1 VSLRRAMPSTLAAA
15 LVAAFAWALFASAA
29 SAHDD
34 VFRRRLDSGLT
45 LLVLENSASP
55 SVAVSILVRMGSR
68 WERENN
74 AGISNLLQSV
84 IVKGTTTRS
93 ALAIA
98 DEAERM
104 GGSLSAAGEV
114 DYSEIRGT
122 ALARYWRGLLG
133 LMADVALNPA
143 LPPDEIDNE
152 RRTVSSG
159 LRNRR
164 DQPFQQ
170 SYDALLALLFPGHP
184 YGIHFL
190 GRDEVVARVDREA
203 LLAHY
208 RRFYRGSRLVVS
220 VSGDVRAND
229 VAAEVRRLFAAVPP
243 GDGGTDA
250 PFPAAVAALDRAVLS
265 RPAAQAQILMGF
277 LAPPVGHPDY
287 AAVRV
292 LQTALGGGM
301 SGRLF
306 AELRDK
312 QGLAY
317 STGAMYPSRTGQ
329 SFVVAYIGTA
339 PANAQRSE
347 EAMKQQIE
355 RVGVER
361 LSEAE
366 LARAKRYLLGQ
377 FDLDRRTNARL
388 AWHAAFF
395 ETAGVGQ
402 EFADSFPRAVEAVTV
417 ADVQRVARI
426 YLTAPTV
433 VKLEPSPR
441 P

>member
-1 VSLRRAMPSTLAAA
+1 MPKA
-15 LVAAFAWALFASAA
+15 LSAVCAWAIFSTVA
-29 SAHDD
+29 SAHAD
-34 VFRRRLDSGLT
+34 VVRRQLNSGLT
-45 LLVLENSASP
+45 LLVNENFASP

-68 WERENN
+68 WEREDN

-84 IVKGTTTRS
+84 MVKGTTTRS

-143 LPPDEIDNE
+143 LPAAEIDNE

-164 DQPFQQ
+164 DQPFQS
-170 SYDALLALLFPGHP
+170 SYDALLARLFPGHP

-190 GRDEVVARVDREA
+190 GRDEVVVRLDREA

-208 RRFYRGSRLVVS
+208 RRFYRGGRLVVS
-220 VSGDVRAND
+220 FSGDVRVND
-229 VAAEVRRLFAAVPP
+229 VVAEVRRLFADVPT
-243 GDGGTDA
+243 GNGGADI

-277 LAPPVGHPDY
+277 LAPPIGHPDY
-287 AAVRV
+287 AAVKV

-306 AELRDK
+306 GELRDK

-329 SFVVAYIGTA
+329 SFVIAYIGTA

-347 EAMKQQIE
+347 EAMRQQIE
-355 RVGVER
+355 RLGVER

-366 LARAKRYLLGQ
+366 LARAKRYVLGQ

-388 AWHAAFF
+388 AWYAAFF
-395 ETAGVGQ
+395 EAAGVGQ
-402 EFADSFPRAVEAVTV
+402 GFADSYPRAVEAVTV
-417 ADVQRVARI
+417 DDVQRVARI
-426 YLTAPTV
+426 YLASPTIV
-433 VKLEPSPR
+433 RLEPAPR
-441 P
+441 

>member
-1 VSLRRAMPSTLAAA
+1 VSLQRAMPSTLAA
-15 LVAAFAWALFASAA
+15 VCAWAMLSTVT
-29 SAHDD
+29 SAHADG
-34 VFRRRLDSGLT
+34 VRRQFDSGLT

-68 WERENN
+68 WEREDN

-84 IVKGTTTRS
+84 MVKGTTTRS

-143 LPPDEIDNE
+143 LPPEEIDNE

-170 SYDALLALLFPGHP
+170 SYDALLARLFPGHP

-208 RRFYRGSRLVVS
+208 RRFYRGGRLVVS
-220 VSGDVRAND
+220 VSGDVRASE
-229 VAAEVRRLFAAVPP
+229 VAAETRRLFAAVPP
-243 GDGGTDA
+243 GDEGADI
-250 PFPAAVAALDRAVLS
+250 PFSAAVAALDRAVLS

-277 LAPPVGHPDY
+277 LAPPIGHPDY
-287 AAVRV
+287 AAVKV

-306 AELRDK
+306 GELRDK

-317 STGAMYPSRTGQ
+317 STGAMYPARTGQ

-355 RVGVER
+355 RAAVER
-361 LSEAE
+361 FSDAE
-366 LARAKRYLLGQ
+366 LARAKRYVLGQ

-388 AWHAAFF
+388 AWYAAFF

-402 EFADSFPRAVEAVTV
+402 EFADAYPRAVEAVTV
-417 ADVQRVARI
+417 DDVQRVARI
-426 YLTAPTV
+426 YLAAPTV
-433 VKLEPSPR
+433 VRLEPTPR

>member
-1 VSLRRAMPSTLAAA
+1 VSLRWAKAGALATAIA
-15 LVAAFAWALFASAA
+15 CAVFSPVTCASAEA
-29 SAHDD
+29 
-34 VFRRRLDSGLT
+34 VRRQLDNGLT
-45 LLVLENSASP
+45 LLVLENAASP
-55 SVAVSILVRMGSR
+55 AVAVSILVRMGSR
-68 WERENN
+68 WEREED
-74 AGISNLLQSV
+74 AGISNLLQNV
-84 IVKGTTTRS
+84 LVKGTATRS

-104 GGSLSAAGEV
+104 GGSLSASGDV

-122 ALARYWRGLLG
+122 ALGRYWRGLLG

-143 LPPDEIDNE
+143 LPPEEIDNE

-164 DQPFQQ
+164 DQPFQFT
-170 SYDALLALLFPGHP
+170 YDALMARLFPGHP
-184 YGIHFL
+184 YGIHAL

-208 RRFYRGSRLVVS
+208 RRFYRAGRMVVS
-220 VSGDVRAND
+220 VSGDVRATE
-229 VAAEVRRLFAAVPP
+229 VAAEVRRLFAAVSA
-243 GDGGTDA
+243 GDGGADI
-250 PFPAAVAALDRAVLS
+250 PLPAAVAALDRAVLT

-277 LAPPVGHPDY
+277 LAPSIGHPDY
-287 AAVRV
+287 AAVKV

-306 AELRDK
+306 GELRDR

-339 PANAQRSE
+339 PASAQRSE
-347 EAMKQQIE
+347 EAMKQQID
-355 RVGVER
+355 RVGVEP
-361 LSEAE
+361 LSEGE
-366 LARAKRYLLGQ
+366 LARAKRYVLGQ

-388 AWHAAFF
+388 AWYAGFF
-395 ETAGVGQ
+395 EAAGVGQ
-402 EFADSFPRAVEAVTV
+402 GFAESYPRAVEAVTV
-417 ADVQRVARI
+417 DDVQRVARI
-426 YLTAPTV
+426 YLSAPTV
-433 VKLEPSPR
+433 VRLEPSPR
-441 P
+441 

>member
-1 VSLRRAMPSTLAAA
+1 VSPLRAMPKALAA
-15 LVAAFAWALFASAA
+15 VCAWAMLSIVA
-29 SAHDD
+29 SAHAD
-34 VFRRRLDSGLT
+34 VVRRQLNSGLT
-45 LLVLENSASP
+45 LLVNENFASP

-68 WERENN
+68 WEREDN

-84 IVKGTTTRS
+84 MVKGTTTRS

-122 ALARYWRGLLG
+122 ALARYWRGLLA

-143 LPPDEIDNE
+143 LPPTEIDNE

-164 DQPFQQ
+164 DQPFQS
-170 SYDALLALLFPGHP
+170 SYDALLARLFPGHP

-190 GRDEVVARVDREA
+190 GRDEVVARLDREA

-208 RRFYRGSRLVVS
+208 RRFYRGGRLVVS
-220 VSGDVRAND
+220 FSGDVRVND

-243 GDGGTDA
+243 GDGGADI

-287 AAVRV
+287 AAVKV

-306 AELRDK
+306 GELRDK

-388 AWHAAFF
+388 AWYAAFF
-395 ETAGVGQ
+395 ETEGVGQ
-402 EFADSFPRAVEAVTV
+402 EFADSYPRAVEAVTV
-417 ADVQRVARI
+417 DDIQRVAQI
-426 YLTAPTV
+426 YLASPTV
-433 VKLEPSPR
+433 VRLEPSPR

>member
-1 VSLRRAMPSTLAAA
+1 MSPRRARGGALLAALAAA
-15 LVAAFAWALFASAA
+15 CAWATLSPAA
-29 SAHDD
+29 CAQAE
-34 VFRRRLDSGLT
+34 VVRRQLDSGLT

-55 SVAVSILVRMGSR
+55 AVAVSILVRVGSR
-68 WERENN
+68 WEREET
-74 AGISNLLQSV
+74 AGISNLLQNV
-84 IVKGTTTRS
+84 LVKGTTTRS

-104 GGSLSAAGEV
+104 GGSLSATGEV

-122 ALARYWRGLLG
+122 ALGRYWRGLLG

-164 DQPFQQ
+164 DQPFQF
-170 SYDALLALLFPGHP
+170 SYDSLLARLFPGHP
-184 YGIHFL
+184 YGVHFL
-190 GRDEVVARVDREA
+190 GRDEVVARVDRDA

-208 RRFYRGSRLVVS
+208 RRFYRGGRMVVS
-220 VSGDVRAND
+220 VSGDVRASE
-229 VAAEVRRLFAAVPP
+229 VEAEVRRLFAAVSP
-243 GDGGTDA
+243 GDGGADI

-277 LAPPVGHPDY
+277 LAPPIGHPDY
-287 AAVRV
+287 AAVKV

-306 AELRDK
+306 GELRDR

-317 STGAMYPSRTGQ
+317 STGALYPSRTGQ

-339 PANAQRSE
+339 PASAGRSE
-347 EAMKQQIE
+347 EAMKQQID

-361 LSEAE
+361 ISDGE
-366 LARAKRYLLGQ
+366 LARAKRYVLGQ

-388 AWHAAFF
+388 AWYAAFF
-395 ETAGVGQ
+395 ETSGVGQ
-402 EFADSFPRAVEAVTV
+402 GFAESYPRAVEAVTV
-417 ADVQRVARI
+417 DDVQRVART
-426 YLTAPTV
+426 YLSAPTIV
-433 VKLEPSPR
+433 RLEPAPR
-441 P
+441 